1 MTGLIWFLHPLV
13 CYVLLAI
20 GMGLNAYLFVTLKA
34 ELRALARSRNE
45 QRSQLA
51 ALEETLAEAR
61 RSIRQSQADLR
72 EVEQQTGML
81 VAPAA
86 ARSGLNLSKRTQ
98 VLRLHRAGH
107 DTAGIATA
115 LALPHAEVDLL
126 IKVHRMVIG
135 QI

>member
-1 MTGLIWFLHPLV
+1 MSALIWFLHPLV
-13 CYVLLAI
+13 CYVLLAL
-20 GMGLNAYLFVTLKA
+20 GMGLNAYLFVTLKS
-34 ELRALARSRNE
+34 ELRSLARSRSE
-45 QRSQLA
+45 ERRQLA
-51 ALEETLAEAR
+51 ALEAALADTRHA
-61 RSIRQSQADLR
+61 IQDSQADLR

-107 DTAGIATA
+107 DIAGIATT
-115 LALPHAEVDLL
+115 LSLPRAEVDLL
-126 IKVHRMVIG
+126 VKVHRIVVE